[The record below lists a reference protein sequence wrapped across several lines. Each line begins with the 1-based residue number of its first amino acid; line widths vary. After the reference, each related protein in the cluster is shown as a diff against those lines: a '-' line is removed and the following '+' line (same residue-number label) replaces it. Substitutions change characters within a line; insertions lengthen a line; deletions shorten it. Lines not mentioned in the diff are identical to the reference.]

1 MGYDDTANLRKP
13 GILANSERYAKE
25 EVGAKPISMKRKP
38 LKAKKK
44 SRKRPGKP

>member
-25 EVGAKPISMKRKP
+25 LEAIAKPMSKRKP
-38 LKAKKK
+38 KNTKKK
-44 SRKRPGKP
+44 SRKLKKY

>member
-13 GILANSERYAKE
+13 GILANSESYAKE
-25 EVGAKPISMKRKP
+25 ETAIAQPMKRKP

-44 SRKRPGKP
+44 SRKRKSKY